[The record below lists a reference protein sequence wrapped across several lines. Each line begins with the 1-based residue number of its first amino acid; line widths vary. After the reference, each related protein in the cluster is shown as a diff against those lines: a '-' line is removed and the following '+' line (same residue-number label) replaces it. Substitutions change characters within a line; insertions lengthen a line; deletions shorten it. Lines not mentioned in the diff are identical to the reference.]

1 MFFKRRQRRLDLIA
15 EQNAIEREKLEVEK
29 RKLKMQ
35 EVAYQYLNNESQKPI
50 PEYTLPK
57 IPDVVIPEGGQSAL
71 AMDSCGIQQYV
82 SGVPRFASERLSY
95 AELSAMSQSSDYRC
109 VSETTSSE
117 MTRAW
122 GKVKSKGDGDDSQQK
137 KIEEIEGR
145 LKSLNIKSKVQK
157 LIELE
162 LIFGRSQLFIDL
174 KGAEN
179 TLDNPLQIDSN
190 SLKKGCLNGFRVI
203 EPVWTTPSAYNA
215 SNALDDDFF
224 HVRQWFVLGERVHND
239 RLITLVMRPVS
250 DMLKPVYNFGGV
262 SMYQLMKPYVE
273 RWQRTVD
280 SVSELVYTF
289 SITGLKTDMESVL
302 SEGTDA
308 SSIIT
313 RAALYTKLRDNQGL
327 MLLDKDSEEFF
338 QLNTPLSSLD
348 LLLQKAQEQM
358 AAPSHTPLV
367 KLLGITPSGLNAN
380 SEGEIRVYNDY
391 ISSLQEVHIKPIVE
405 KIINLIQIDLYGDI
419 DDQIIFVF
427 NPLEQ
432 MNDEQMAVINKTNAE
447 RDAIYI
453 QNGILSQ
460 EEIRE
465 ILANNED
472 GDFSGIVVE
481 DIPEMGGFNY
491 GEGSENEAAD
501 NNP

>member
-1 MFFKRRQRRLDLIA
+1 MFFKKKQKELDLIA
-15 EQNAIEREKLEVEK
+15 EQNAIERGKLEVEK

-35 EVAYQYLNNESQKPI
+35 EAAYQYLNAETSKPLMDYRLPEI
-50 PEYTLPK
+50 PP
-57 IPDVVIPEGGQSAL
+57 VVIPNGEQSAI

-122 GKVKSKGDGDDSQQK
+122 GKVKSKGDGDEKQQK
-137 KIEEIEGR
+137 KIEKIEER
-145 LKSLNIKSKVQK
+145 LKSLNIKSKIQK

-174 KGAEN
+174 KGSES
-179 TLDNPLQIDSN
+179 TLDNPLQIDSK
-190 SLKKGCLNGFRVI
+190 SLSKGCLKGFHVI

-215 SNALDDDFF
+215 INAIEDDFF
-224 HVRQWFVLGERVHND
+224 KVNKWFVLGKEIHND
-239 RLITLVMRPVS
+239 RLITLIMRPVS

-280 SVSELVYTF
+280 SVSELIHTF
-289 SITGLKTDMESVL
+289 SVTGLKTDMDTVL
-302 SEGTDA
+302 GGGSDSEL
-308 SSIIT
+308 IH
-313 RAALYTKLRDNQGL
+313 RAALFTKLKNNQGL
-327 MLLDKDSEEFF
+327 MLFNESEELF
-338 QLNTPLSSLD
+338 QVNTPLSSLD
-348 LLLQKAQEQM
+348 SLLQKSQEQM

-391 ISSLQEVHIKPIVE
+391 ISSLQEAHIKPIME
-405 KIINLIQIDLYGDI
+405 KIIHLIQIDLYGDI
-419 DDQIIFVF
+419 DDKLMFVF
-427 NPLEQ
+427 KPLEQ
-432 MNDEQMAVINKTNAE
+432 MNDEQMAIINKTNAE
-447 RDAIYI
+447 RDALYR
-453 QNGILSQ
+453 QNGVLSA
-460 EEIRE
+460 EEIRKV
-465 ILANNED
+465 LANNED
-472 GDFSGIVVE
+472 GDFSGIDVE
-481 DIPEMGGFNY
+481 DVPEDEGYGY
-491 GEGSENEAAD
+491 GENQEEQAAFND
-501 NNP
+501 T